1 MLLFQIHGLDEGDF
15 NFEGFLTSRGLIP
28 YFHVSMICTIPPDVY
43 DDAQPYIQ
51 FSKVVV
57 DVFSP
62 LGTRRCKF
70 SIWRDCVSMGLHH
83 GSVVDFLHGLFSLT
97 FMCILSI
104 HPVLGHLREGTM
116 SHSHAAYCLPQ
127 SLDVLPHPIVTAMI
141 VR

>member
-1 MLLFQIHGLDEGDF
+1 MTVISISR
-15 NFEGFLTSRGLIP
+15 GFLTSRRHMP
-28 YFHVSMICTIPPDVY
+28 YFHVSMISAILPDVY

-62 LGTRRCKF
+62 LASWHTRRCKPF
-70 SIWRDCVSMGLHH
+70 IWRDCISMDLQH

-104 HPVLGHLREGTM
+104 HPVLGHLRGGNYV
-116 SHSHAAYCLPQ
+116 SFACGLLSP
-127 SLDVLPHPIVTAMI
+127 SVTYFHI
-141 VR
+141 LL